1 MTTGSEE
8 NRIAR
13 VELVDEMR
21 ATARRMRECAERMKA
36 TPGPGV
42 YVTDASALRI
52 SAADLDDAAYGIEIG
67 RRKA

>member
-1 MTTGSEE
+1 MTTGAEE

-21 ATARRMRECAERMKA
+21 ATARRMRECAERMNKNL
-36 TPGPGV
+36 GNGV
-42 YVTDASALRI
+42 CVTDAYALHLG
-52 SAADLDDAAYGIEIG
+52 SVNLEDAAESVGIG

>member
-21 ATARRMRECAERMKA
+21 ATARRVRECAERMKA
-36 TPGPGV
+36 TPGVGV
-42 YVTDASALRI
+42 LDTDASKLCR
-52 SAADLDDAAYGIEIG
+52 SAATLEDTAYSIEID
-67 RRKA
+67 RRRA

>member
-42 YVTDASALRI
+42 FAIDALALRR
-52 SAADLDDAAYGIEIG
+52 SAEDLDDAADRIPT
-67 RRKA
+67 